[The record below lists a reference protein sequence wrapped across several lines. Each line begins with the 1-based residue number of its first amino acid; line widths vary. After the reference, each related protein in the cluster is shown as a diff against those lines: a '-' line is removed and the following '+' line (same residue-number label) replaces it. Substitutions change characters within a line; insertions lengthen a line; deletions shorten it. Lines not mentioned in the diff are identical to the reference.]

1 MSKDW
6 VQRLGF
12 LLGAFLLVGVVCI
25 KNGKKI
31 DNLPKIELL
40 TKENAYLIGEETQ
53 GVYEISSK
61 EISYTAIWGNQY
73 NEFIPPN
80 DIVKKTV
87 DETVFPGAS
96 ITSIETKNNIS
107 PPIIGENGAIGIFTK
122 DDGTGWKCK
131 AGEKISYYFEK
142 CGMEKYNQALGIGYI
157 KDGVMYSPTFYQKEE
172 KGKFVVEVTNDAEFY
187 IYIFFASADTFALK
201 EGKIDIETKGRM

>member
-40 TKENAYLIGEETQ
+40 TKENAYLIEEETQ

-87 DETVFPGAS
+87 DETVFPGDRKS
-96 ITSIETKNNIS
+96 
-107 PPIIGENGAIGIFTK
+107 
-122 DDGTGWKCK
+122 
-131 AGEKISYYFEK
+131 
-142 CGMEKYNQALGIGYI
+142 
-157 KDGVMYSPTFYQKEE
+157 
-172 KGKFVVEVTNDAEFY
+172 VV
-187 IYIFFASADTFALK
+187 
-201 EGKIDIETKGRM
+201 

>member
-1 MSKDW
+1 MMSKDW

-40 TKENAYLIGEETQ
+40 TKENAYLIEEETQ

-80 DIVKKTV
+80 DMSSKGSRLRRVSL
-87 DETVFPGAS
+87 FPFSRLHLLRPTRCAS
-96 ITSIETKNNIS
+96 I
-107 PPIIGENGAIGIFTK
+107 P
-122 DDGTGWKCK
+122 
-131 AGEKISYYFEK
+131 
-142 CGMEKYNQALGIGYI
+142 
-157 KDGVMYSPTFYQKEE
+157 
-172 KGKFVVEVTNDAEFY
+172 
-187 IYIFFASADTFALK
+187 
-201 EGKIDIETKGRM
+201 

>member
-1 MSKDW
+1 MMSKDW

-40 TKENAYLIGEETQ
+40 TKENAYLIEEETQ

-172 KGKFVVEVTNDAEFY
+172 KGKFVAEVTNYAEFY

-201 EGKIDIETKGRM
+201 EGKIAIGRN